1 MVAKVPSFISA
12 APSPSRT
19 KTGAAVLSATPRAMP
34 LAPPMEPTW
43 YKCCGRSARV
53 KSSRPHLPV
62 VAMTAPS
69 AGTRDR
75 KRSNAAARVGRSSAA
90 AAGKSARRP
99 GAGSGRS
106 AAPSACSA
114 TSPLRMTK
122 AKGRPLA
129 RIASVAR
136 AKAVGRTPGDAG
148 KGACGTP
155 MTESRSCVMRPISAC
170 CGSSGMPGSPRHVV
184 IIRVGMRN
192 GSFSE
197 VSGFTALPRPEFW
210 HITTVRRP
218 ASHAPA
224 AIATASPSLA
234 APT

>member
-1 MVAKVPSFISA
+1 
-12 APSPSRT
+12 
-19 KTGAAVLSATPRAMP
+19 
-34 LAPPMEPTW
+34 
-43 YKCCGRSARV
+43 
-53 KSSRPHLPV
+53 
-62 VAMTAPS
+62 
-69 AGTRDR
+69 
-75 KRSNAAARVGRSSAA
+75 
-90 AAGKSARRP
+90 
-99 GAGSGRS
+99 
-106 AAPSACSA
+106 
-114 TSPLRMTK
+114 MTK

-136 AKAVGRTPGDAG
+136 AMAGGRASGEAG

-170 CGSSGMPGSPRHVV
+170 CGSSGMPGSPRHVE

-192 GSFSE
+192 GSFND